1 MTEKKIP
8 PLFGKYDVD
17 DIVIEDRGLARYM
30 NLDSRQIHQ
39 HARHANRRFK
49 KANLSIIER
58 LINNLMRTGP
68 YTGKKMKAITVAKDA
83 FEIIHKKTDENP
95 IQVLVRAIENSAP
108 REEATRLF
116 LSGIYVPQAVDTAP
130 LRRLDIALRNLG
142 KGAIS
147 TSSGS
152 KRSVEE
158 ALADEIMKASNDDPS
173 SFAVN
178 KKVEKERI
186 AKSAR

>member
-1 MTEKKIP
+1 MPEKKIP
-8 PLFGKYDVD
+8 PLFDKYDAD

-68 YTGKKMKAITVAKDA
+68 YTGKKMKAINVVREA
-83 FEIIHKKTDENP
+83 FAIIHEKTDENP

-142 KGAIS
+142 KGAIE

-152 KRSVEE
+152 TRSVEE
-158 ALADEIMKASNDDPS
+158 ALANELMTAANDDPS
-173 SFAVN
+173 SYAVN
-178 KKVEKERI
+178 KKVQKEQV